1 MDTKERVQPRFSIG
15 NQLMLAIFALSLIF
29 TMISS
34 SISLYRDFSD
44 DLVRLDTELEQV
56 KTSYLSSFSASL
68 WVEDRKLLRAQAEGA
83 MRLPS
88 VDYLRIATPDEVIFE
103 LGTALTE
110 DRIERQW
117 PLQYDTGVK
126 TYDLA
131 QVTVQSDLSP
141 IYQGL
146 WQTFFFLVIAEAI
159 KIFLLILGVLW
170 VTFRLMVKPLQ
181 LLSGAVSDFSG
192 GHVPSKVQ
200 LPKRWFFDEVGL
212 LERKYNRSVER
223 VSEHQVE
230 IEAARD
236 KAEIA
241 NRKKSEFLA
250 TMSHEIRTPMN
261 GIIGVASLL
270 CDTKLDEQQK
280 DLVSIINSS
289 SNSLMVIIDDILDFS
304 KIEAG
309 KIELE
314 STVYSLLDLLQ
325 EVGRLHTVKAQ
336 QKGLQLVC
344 DIDPKLPLEVEGDVG
359 RLKQVLTNLLSNAV
373 KFTER
378 GHVKLMVSQ
387 VSREEGVASVHFRV
401 VDSGIGIAKE
411 NQQAVF
417 EKFQQADGST
427 TRKYGGTG
435 LGLAICSSLVEV
447 MGGNIRLTSEPGL
460 GSCFEFTIPLNIV
473 SDKLIASNTINVLE
487 FPNGD
492 TNTSENTELKPDS
505 GKPWV
510 LVVEDTEVNQKVVRI
525 MLEKLGMQVR
535 VAEHGEEALKL
546 CQEHQFDLI
555 LMDCQMPVMDGFVA
569 TENIRKM
576 GVWGKQVPI
585 VALSANVIKED
596 QRRCFAIGMNE
607 FVAKP
612 VTKERLKQIFE
623 QYLPESLQTR
633 SNPKHAT

>member
-1 MDTKERVQPRFSIG
+1 MDAKERVQPRVSIG

-29 TMISS
+29 TVIIS
-34 SISLYRDFSD
+34 SISLYRDFND
-44 DLVRLDTELEQV
+44 DLARLDKELEQV

-68 WVEDRKLLRAQAEGA
+68 WVEDRELLHTQAEGA

-103 LGTALTE
+103 LGSALTE

-117 PLQYDTGVK
+117 PLQYDTGAK

-141 IYQGL
+141 IYQGV

-270 CDTKLDEQQK
+270 SDTKLDEQQK

-359 RLKQVLTNLLSNAV
+359 RLKQVLSNLLSNAV

-387 VSREEGVASVHFRV
+387 VSREEGVASVCFRV

-525 MLEKLGMQVR
+525 LLEKLGMQVR
-535 VAEHGEEALKL
+535 VAEHGEEALRL

>member
-1 MDTKERVQPRFSIG
+1 MDTIERVQPRFSIG

-29 TMISS
+29 TVISS

-44 DLVRLDTELEQV
+44 DLVRLDKELEQV

-68 WVEDRKLLRAQAEGA
+68 WVEDRELLRAQAEGA

-103 LGTALTE
+103 LGSALTE

-131 QVTVQSDLSP
+131 QMTVQSDLSP

-270 CDTKLDEQQK
+270 SDTKLDEQQK

-314 STVYSLLDLLQ
+314 STVYRLLDLLQ

-359 RLKQVLTNLLSNAV
+359 RLKQVLSNLLSNAV

-387 VSREEGVASVHFRV
+387 VSREEGVAIVHFRV

-576 GVWGKQVPI
+576 GVWGKRVPI

>member
-34 SISLYRDFSD
+34 SISLYRDFND

-68 WVEDRKLLRAQAEGA
+68 WVEDRELLRTQAEGA

-88 VDYLRIATPDEVIFE
+88 VDYLRIATPNDVIFE
-103 LGTALTE
+103 LVTALTE

-200 LPKRWFFDEVGL
+200 LPKRWFLDEVGL
-212 LERKYNRSVER
+212 LECKYNRSVER

-270 CDTKLDEQQK
+270 SDTKLDEQQK

-359 RLKQVLTNLLSNAV
+359 RLKQVLSNLLSNAV

-387 VSREEGVASVHFRV
+387 VSREEGVASVCFRV

>member
-1 MDTKERVQPRFSIG
+1 MDTIERVQPRFSIG
-15 NQLMLAIFALSLIF
+15 NQLMLAIFALSLTF

-68 WVEDRKLLRAQAEGA
+68 WVEDRELLRAQAEGA

-103 LGTALTE
+103 LGSALTE

-146 WQTFFFLVIAEAI
+146 WQTFFFLVIAEVI

-270 CDTKLDEQQK
+270 SDTKLDEQQK

-309 KIELE
+309 KVELE
-314 STVYSLLDLLQ
+314 STAYSLFNLLQ

-359 RLKQVLTNLLSNAV
+359 RLKQVLSNLLSNAV

-387 VSREEGVASVHFRV
+387 VSREEGVASVCFRV

-535 VAEHGEEALKL
+535 VAEHGVEALKL